1 MRLLFALAT
10 IAAVVAPLPAE
21 ARTFDD
27 QCRAAMAPYYAALLT
42 SARGDVDGTL
52 RHLVALRGRW
62 DNLRRVPEAER
73 PAWASSRS
81 GSVLEAVAVRI
92 EAARVRTVARQI
104 VAAHADLESV
114 RALLRD
120 ARAAAGVRTFDDAV
134 TDYHEAMERLTG
146 RTGSHNEIALNADD
160 YAAIQTQVER
170 AATAWAELES
180 SAGGLKDAR
189 GWPVLSQAT
198 GRDLARLRTA
208 TAARNMGETQTA
220 ADELKARYIELL
232 TVLGRG

>member
-1 MRLLFALAT
+1 MRPLFALAT
-10 IAAVVAPLPAE
+10 IAILAAPRPTVAG
-21 ARTFDD
+21 TFDD

-42 SARGDVDGTL
+42 SARGDADGTL

-73 PAWASSRS
+73 PAWASQPPD
-81 GSVLEAVAVRI
+81 SVLDAVAARI
-92 EAARVRTVARQI
+92 EAARGKTVARQM
-104 VAAHADLESV
+104 VEAHADLESI
-114 RALLRD
+114 RGLLRD
-120 ARAAAGVRTFDDAV
+120 ARSRAGVRTFDDAV

-146 RTGSHNEIALNADD
+146 RAGQHNEIALNADD
-160 YAAIQTQVER
+160 YTAIQAQVER
-170 AATAWAELES
+170 AAAAWAELES

-189 GWPVLSQAT
+189 GWPVLSGAT

-208 TAARNMGETQTA
+208 TAARDMAETQTGA
-220 ADELKARYIELL
+220 EALRARYLELL